1 MPRKEC
7 VKVTSFFPAANC
19 HADTFQRLTRDLSAL
34 IKDPVPGVFALPDP
48 NSLLQVDIFVD
59 FVSSNFSL

>member
-1 MPRKEC
+1 M
-7 VKVTSFFPAANC
+7 TSFFPAANC

-48 NSLLQVDIFVD
+48 NNLLQVDMSILRLSAFPCNSID
-59 FVSSNFSL
+59 T